1 MARRKM
7 TDKQILELVS
17 DINYCREINDQSVSN
32 ALKYLCKNPNFPQY
46 CLKDFEY
53 MRGVYYR
60 YTRGE
65 LKIDIEEAGCFDWD
79 KFDEDQRIEKEE
91 REEREKSKRSIWRRI
106 KNFFLSW

>member
-32 ALKYLCKNPNFPQY
+32 ALKYLCKNSNFPQY

-65 LKIDIEEAGCFDWD
+65 LKIDIEEAGCFDSTLTNT
-79 KFDEDQRIEKEE
+79 EESVEKEE
-91 REEREKSKRSIWRRI
+91 REERKKSKRSIWRRI
-106 KNFFLSW
+106 KDFFFN